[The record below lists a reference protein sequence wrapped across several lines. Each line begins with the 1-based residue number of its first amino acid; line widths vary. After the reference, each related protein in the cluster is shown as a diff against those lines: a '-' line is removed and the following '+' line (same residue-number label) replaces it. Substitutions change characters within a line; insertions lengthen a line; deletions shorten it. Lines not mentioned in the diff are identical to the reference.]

1 MAEYVYIQNYNK
13 QGIMGISYAVF
24 DQIAEIATNE
34 VSGATVS
41 KKRRYSLFK
50 PVRCTIR
57 NGMVKVS
64 ISVVVSPNTNVN
76 EVADEV
82 RENVA
87 LSLTQMTELIPF
99 DIDVEVIDVA

>member
-1 MAEYVYIQNYNK
+1 MAEYVYIQKYNK
-13 QGIMGISYAVF
+13 QGIMGISYQVF
-24 DQIAEIATNE
+24 DKIAEIATNE

-41 KKRRYSLFK
+41 RKRYSLSK

-57 NGMVKVS
+57 NGTVNVK
-64 ISVVVSPNTNVN
+64 ISVKVSPNTNAE
-76 EVADEV
+76 EVANEV

-99 DIDVEVIDVA
+99 DIDVEVIDVG

>member
-1 MAEYVYIQNYNK
+1 MAEYVYIQKYNK
-13 QGIMGISYAVF
+13 QGIMGISYQVF
-24 DQIAEIATNE
+24 DKIAEIATNE

-41 KKRRYSLFK
+41 RKRYSLSK

-57 NGMVKVS
+57 SGTVNVK
-64 ISVVVSPNTNVN
+64 ISVKVSPNTNAE
-76 EVADEV
+76 EVANEV

-99 DIDVEVIDVA
+99 DIDVEVIDVV